1 VEVLQVTQV
10 QSLVN
15 QWLRHRK
22 VLLDLLDR
30 IPEGKTQFKPW
41 DGAMS
46 LGDLAVH
53 MATSADWF
61 VNSVKNGRFER
72 PGAKPKPES
81 MEEVRKLVHEYTD
94 KTALEFTL
102 LTDDQLE
109 RTVEAN
115 AVFGFDAPGKI
126 FIHSM
131 REHEIH
137 HKGQLFV
144 YARMVGVEQL
154 PFFISR
160 D

>member
-1 VEVLQVTQV
+1 MTQV

-15 QWLRHRK
+15 QWLHHRK

-53 MATSADWF
+53 TVMSTDWI
-61 VNSVKNGRFER
+61 VASVKNGRFER
-72 PGAKPKPES
+72 PGASPKPET
-81 MEEVRKLVHEYTD
+81 MEAVRNLVHDYTE
-94 KTALEFTL
+94 KTTLEFTL
-102 LTDDQLE
+102 LTDEQLE
-109 RTVEAN
+109 RIVEAK
-115 AVFGFDAPGKI
+115 ALFGFDAPGKI
-126 FIHSM
+126 FIHLM
-131 REHEIH
+131 HEHEIH

-144 YARMVGVEQL
+144 YARMVGVEQV